1 MNHSKKNNLE
11 LDYEVIGLNIREHR
25 KNCGL
30 SQELL
35 AEMAEISTA
44 HMSHIETGNT
54 KLSLPALFSISR
66 ALECSLDE
74 LINPTKEF
82 DPEDRANFLRILL
95 SDCSKQEAAILI
107 EIIKNAKKALR
118 MYL

>member
-1 MNHSKKNNLE
+1 MDHSKRNNVG
-11 LDYEVIGLNIREHR
+11 LDYEMIGLNIREHR

-30 SQELL
+30 SQEQL
-35 AEMAEISTA
+35 AELAEISTT
-44 HMSHIETGNT
+44 HMSHIETGST
-54 KLSLPALFSISR
+54 KLSLPTLFSISC

-74 LINPTKEF
+74 LVKTPKEF
-82 DPEDRANFLRILL
+82 NPEDRDDFLRLFL
-95 SDCSKQEAAILI
+95 SDCSNQEAAILI